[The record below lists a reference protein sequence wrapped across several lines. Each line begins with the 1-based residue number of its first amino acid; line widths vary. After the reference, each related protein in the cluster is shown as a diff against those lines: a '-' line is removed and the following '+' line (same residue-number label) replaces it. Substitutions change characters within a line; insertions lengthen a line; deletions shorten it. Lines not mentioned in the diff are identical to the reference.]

1 LKILKIYY
9 IIYIYIYKV
18 NNEGSKAMS
27 NLNLNELAALNLIF
41 EFVPV
46 KDLIVSAMNNFAE
59 QEDTHSQ
66 DNADLCYKAVA
77 TFLK

>member
-9 IIYIYIYKV
+9 IIYIYKV

-27 NLNLNELAALNLIF
+27 NLNFNELAALNLVL

-59 QEDTHSQ
+59 QEDIHSQ

>member
-1 LKILKIYY
+1 M
-9 IIYIYIYKV
+9 YKV
-18 NNEGSKAMS
+18 NSEGSKAMC
-27 NLNLNELAALNLIF
+27 NLSFNELAALNLVL
-41 EFVPV
+41 EFIPV

>member
-1 LKILKIYY
+1 
-9 IIYIYIYKV
+9 
-18 NNEGSKAMS
+18 
-27 NLNLNELAALNLIF
+27 
-41 EFVPV
+41 V